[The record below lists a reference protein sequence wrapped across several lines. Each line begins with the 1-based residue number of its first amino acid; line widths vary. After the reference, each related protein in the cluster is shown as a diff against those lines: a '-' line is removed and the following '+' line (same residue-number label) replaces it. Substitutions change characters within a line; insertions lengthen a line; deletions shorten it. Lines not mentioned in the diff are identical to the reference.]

1 MVKRRWLAPIIIL
14 LVAALVFGLL
24 SLSRTS
30 TDGPVVI
37 NGTAV
42 PPVPTLNADR
52 VAQGAALY
60 AQNCA
65 SCHGAKLEG
74 VSNWKKTLPDG
85 ALPPPPH
92 DSSGH
97 TWHHADALLLRIIA
111 AGGDPD
117 FDSTMPAFKDRLTI
131 DQMRLILDFIKTSW
145 DKDKRE
151 LQWWLTTTN
160 GGS

>member
-1 MVKRRWLAPIIIL
+1 MVKRRWLAPIVIL
-14 LVAALVFGLL
+14 LVAALVFGWL

-42 PPVPTLNADR
+42 PPVPTLDADR

-74 VSNWKKTLPDG
+74 VPNWKKTLPDG

-97 TWHHADALLLRIIA
+97 TWHHADALLLGIIA
-111 AGGDPD
+111 AGGDPA

-145 DKDKRE
+145 DKDQRE